1 MTGRSLTDGD
11 RSQRDAPIRRRA
23 LAQTSAACVIVGI
36 GAGGVPIV
44 AGGAPVHPQLLL
56 AGAGMVALVAGLFGW
71 AGGFTL
77 AALALAGEYSLRLV
91 SLNRGDRLDGWAVLE
106 AVVLFAT
113 VELGLRALEA
123 RTIARAERR
132 VRRAALLRLVA
143 IVSGAAVSAF
153 IVLALGGRRLPAPT
167 TGLALGLAA
176 ASALLLS
183 ADRLR
188 RGATRAP
195 TARR

>member
-1 MTGRSLTDGD
+1 MTALADLGTD
-11 RSQRDAPIRRRA
+11 RSRESGPSRRRA
-23 LAQTSAACVIVGI
+23 RAQISTACVIVGI
-36 GAGGVPIV
+36 GAGSVPIV

-56 AGAGMVALVAGLFGW
+56 AGAAIVALAAGLFGW
-71 AGGFTL
+71 APGFTF

-91 SLNRGDRLDGWAVLE
+91 SLDRGNRIDGWAVVE
-106 AVVLFAT
+106 AVVVSAT

-132 VRRAALLRLVA
+132 VRRSALLRLVA
-143 IVSGAAVSAF
+143 MVAGAGFSAF
-153 IVLALGGRRLPAPT
+153 AVLAVGGRRLPAPT

-176 ASALLLS
+176 AAALLLS

-188 RGATRAP
+188 RRATR
-195 TARR
+195 